1 MSEDKEEERVPE
13 WFSKVKSA
21 VVDPEVPSGKKVEE
35 KKEDLDYTP
44 LGRNGV
50 SFEVI
55 LLFLYLAIAS
65 FVILSPFLKS
75 PVLSLNMCLVTL
87 LFLLPA
93 FPGIFSI
100 AGLMEMPKGLE
111 YAEGRVFYFTKNN
124 LTVIVLIHL
133 VIAGVMAWSSLRGL
147 PSGF

>member
-1 MSEDKEEERVPE
+1 MSEDKEERAPE

-21 VVDPEVPSGKKVEE
+21 VVDTEVPSDKKVEE
-35 KKEDLDYTP
+35 KKEDIDYTP
-44 LGRNGV
+44 LERNGV
-50 SFEVI
+50 AFEVI

-75 PVLSLNMCLVTL
+75 PVLSLNMCLVTV

-93 FPGIFSI
+93 FPVIFSI

-124 LTVIVLIHL
+124 LTVTVLIHL
-133 VIAGVMAWSSLRGL
+133 VIVGVMAWSSLRGL